1 MAPKIINHEDTE
13 EHLKNMIK
21 HKKDMLQRRKDRRAD
36 LKKRLKKLKDR
47 STMETNSLDNT
58 LNPT

>member
-21 HKKDMLQRRKDRRAD
+21 HEKYMLQRSKHRMAD
-36 LKKRLKKLKDR
+36 FKRRLKELKDR